1 MLRRRDQAF
10 DKYIR
15 MISIQDMKRK
25 SSTVCGFVM
34 LIGGASLCAENP
46 VAEAGNYYDEIY
58 KYELPTEAPV
68 DSDLFEQ
75 QLSYETQAGVF
86 SLYGQIN
93 LAYQSFDDGGQ
104 VTDGIV
110 DNGNWNTRL
119 GFLVYKPLGEI
130 TLRARF
136 ESGLGLRN
144 SALVSQ
150 ESTPD
155 WINWDRIWL
164 RWFEVAVDS
173 RFGTISA
180 GQGSSASD
188 GTAGLDDSFTFHAGA
203 TDSSDGFGAFR
214 FRDTDG
220 NLTDVNV
227 GRVND
232 SFDGARRFRVRYDTP
247 DYHGFTL
254 ASSYGI
260 NVLTSG
266 DDNDY
271 YDVALRWVGE
281 LGDVAVRS
289 AVGYQWVDRPDAPNS
304 ERVAGSVAAVHKPTG
319 LNLAVSSGKQI
330 DGASY
335 YWTRLGWRFDV
346 FDFGTTSV
354 SADYYNGSDFITDGA
369 RSENH
374 GLYLVQTI
382 DGASVD
388 LYAGWR
394 RFTYGDRTGTS
405 YQDADGF
412 LVGCRFAF

>member
-1 MLRRRDQAF
+1 MNKQIF
-10 DKYIR
+10 
-15 MISIQDMKRK
+15 SI
-25 SSTVCGFVM
+25 CGSLT
-34 LIGGASLCAENP
+34 LIAGTSVLAETP
-46 VAEAGNYYDEIY
+46 AVKAGEYYDELY
-58 KYELPTEAPV
+58 KYDSLTEVPIE
-68 DSDLFEQ
+68 SDLFEPE
-75 QLSYETQAGVF
+75 LTYETQAGVF
-86 SLYGQIN
+86 TLYGQIN

-104 VTDGIV
+104 ITDGIV

-119 GFLVYKPLGEI
+119 GFLVNKPVGDF

-155 WINWDRIWL
+155 WIDWDRIWL

-173 RFGTISA
+173 PYGSLSA

-214 FRDTDG
+214 FRDTEG
-220 NLTDVNV
+220 NLTDVNI

-247 DYHGFTL
+247 AYHGFTL

-260 NVLTSG
+260 NVLTEG

-271 YDVALRWVGE
+271 YDVALRWAGE
-281 LGDVAVRS
+281 IGDVAVRS
-289 AVGYQWVDRPDAPNS
+289 GIGYQWIDRPDAPNS
-304 ERVAGSVAAVHKPTG
+304 ERIAGSAAAIHKPTG
-319 LNLAVSSGKQI
+319 LNLAFSSGKQF

-335 YWTRLGWRFDV
+335 YWTRLGWRFDA
-346 FDFGTTSV
+346 FDMGTTSI

-369 RSENH
+369 ESQNH
-374 GLYLVQTI
+374 GIYLVQTI
-382 DGASVD
+382 DAASLD

-394 RFTYGDRTGTS
+394 RFSYSDRSDTS